1 MSQVQF
7 DVPHVSP
14 RNRLTVAF
22 RMILAIPHLILLNVL
37 NAVTQAAAVIHWF
50 IQVFT
55 GSRNAGIFD
64 FTDKVLGY
72 TARVY
77 AYAGL
82 LDDDFPEFFTDSG
95 RSPVRYSL
103 DYTEPVNRL
112 TAGLRLIWIIPA
124 ALLAVVVGIGAAAV
138 TLVGW
143 FAILFTG
150 QLPPGWHAFL
160 VKAHRYSLQV
170 SAYGSL
176 LTDDYPHYG

>member
-7 DVPHVSP
+7 DVPHLSP

-22 RMILAIPHLILLNVL
+22 RVILAIPHLIVL
-37 NAVTQAAAVIHWF
+37 NLLGAVTQAAAVIHWF

-55 GSRNAGIFD
+55 GNRNAGIFD
-64 FTDKVLGY
+64 FSNKWLGY
-72 TARVY
+72 SARVY
-77 AYAGL
+77 AYTGL

-103 DYTEPVNRL
+103 DYTEPVDRL
-112 TAGLRLIWIIPA
+112 TAGLRLIWVIPA
-124 ALLAVVVGIGAAAV
+124 ALLGMLIGIGAAVV
-138 TLVGW
+138 TFIGW

-150 QLPPGWHAFL
+150 QLPPGWHGFL
-160 VKAHRYSLQV
+160 VKAHRYSLQLY
-170 SAYGSL
+170 AYGYL